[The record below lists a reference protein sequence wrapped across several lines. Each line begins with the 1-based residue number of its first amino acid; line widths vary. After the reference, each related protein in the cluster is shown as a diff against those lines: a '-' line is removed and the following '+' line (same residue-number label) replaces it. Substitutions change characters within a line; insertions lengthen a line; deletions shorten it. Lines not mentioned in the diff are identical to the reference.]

1 MSATKKILIAGACI
15 FPEGSGGAV
24 RCMHMLA
31 KGFAANGHH
40 VEVATTYG
48 ADTYKRRIEMDG
60 FVAYSFGLLH
70 DLNKLS
76 LVKKLKSHL
85 KLMIYLIYLTV
96 KKRYDIIFFYGPGPA
111 FVYVG
116 LLAKIMKRR
125 VAYLMA
131 DIQPKTANMK
141 ISGKLKRL
149 QANIVDISLANIS
162 DLVVILGTSKLVRRY
177 ARFAPKS
184 SRVQILAPVD
194 TDMFA
199 SGNGN
204 SFREKYGLKGKE
216 IVTYSGALDKLD
228 GIHILIEAIK
238 SVAQKHPNV
247 VLVIAGSTGDI
258 DRVVGKMLDFKL
270 LAQEHGVADFTI
282 FTGHLQM
289 QNVID
294 LLNASNVLVMPKIDH
309 PLNHAASPIK
319 IAEYLA
325 AGRPIVTSRI
335 CELDRHLTHKEH
347 VYFCESG
354 NTIELT
360 DAINFVLENE
370 ALSLKLSKNAS
381 SISKVLFDYR
391 TITGTIYERA
401 FITEEANK
409 WLNA

>member
-149 QANIVDISLANIS
+149 LANIVDISLANIS

-199 SGNGN
+199 GGNG
-204 SFREKYGLKGKE
+204 SRFKAKFELKGKN
-216 IVTYSGALDKLD
+216 IVTYSGTLDTLE
-228 GIHILIEAIK
+228 GIDILLEAIK
-238 SVAQKHPNV
+238 SVAQKNPNV
-247 VLVIAGSTGDI
+247 VQVIAGQALNKDH
-258 DRVVGKMLDFKL
+258 VLGKKMDFMA
-270 LAQEHGVADFTI
+270 LAHELGVEAYTV
-282 FTGHLQM
+282 FTGHLPIQD
-289 QNVID
+289 VID
-294 LLNASNVLVMPKIDH
+294 LLNASDVLVMPKIDH
-309 PLNHAASPIK
+309 PLNHVASPIK

-325 AGRPIVTSRI
+325 AGRPIVASRI
-335 CELDRHLTHKEH
+335 CELDHHLKHMEH
-347 VYFCESG
+347 VIFCEPG
-354 NTIELT
+354 NTKELAN
-360 DAINFVLENE
+360 AINMVLDEE
-370 ALSLKLSKNAS
+370 KLKTKLSSNTL
-381 SISKVLFDYR
+381 SITKSLFDYR
-391 TITGTIYERA
+391 TVAGRIYDHVY
-401 FITEEANK
+401 
-409 WLNA
+409 